1 MTSISIFNNVIGPVM
16 RGPSSSHTAAA
27 VRIGLLARR
36 LLGEEPAYALFTFD
50 PRGSLATIYREQGSA
65 MGLAAGLLAMDIAAK
80 DMIKA
85 EDICREKELAIE
97 YKVEKYNN
105 DHPNIYKTYIMGIS
119 GKEINFMAISRG
131 GGIISLTELN
141 GEKVVDD
148 LDYINPLMPV
158 KLKREPA
165 VPFKDYDD
173 LVSMLGRDGGLLSDY
188 AIKYET
194 GVGELSDDD
203 VLALARSHIYIMR
216 EAISDGLAG
225 TEYRD
230 RLLHR
235 QSHLFSKLPEK
246 GQLIPSD
253 LTNKIIQAVTAVMEV
268 KSSMGL
274 IVAAP
279 TAGSC
284 GTLPGVLIP
293 SAEAAFKT
301 EMQMMNALLAAGLTG
316 IFIAG
321 ASGFAA
327 EEGGCQ
333 NECGSA
339 SGMAAAALVELMGGD
354 GIMSLNAASMALQNT
369 LGMICDPVAGRVEVP
384 CLGKNVMAALNAL
397 AAANMVIAGYDHVL
411 PLDEVL
417 AAMKDVGTA
426 MKPEYRCT
434 CKGGLS
440 ITPTSLLLLENLPST
455 DK

>member
-1 MTSISIFNNVIGPVM
+1 MNIPSIFNNVLGPVM
-16 RGPSSSHTAAA
+16 RGPSSSHTAAS
-27 VRIGLLARR
+27 VRIGLLARS
-36 LLGEEPAYALFTFD
+36 LLGEEPVYARFTFD

-65 MGLAAGLLAMDIAAK
+65 MGLAAGLLAMDIADR

-85 EDICREKELAIE
+85 EDICREKNLAIE
-97 YKVEKYNN
+97 YKTEKFN
-105 DHPNIYKTYIMGIS
+105 DGHPNIYNTCIRGIS

-131 GGIISLTELN
+131 GGIISLAELN
-141 GEKVVDD
+141 GEKVEDD
-148 LDYINPLMPV
+148 LDFINPLMPV
-158 KLKREPA
+158 RLRRDPA
-165 VPFKDYDD
+165 VPFKDYND
-173 LVSMLGRDGGLLSDY
+173 LVSMLERDGSLLSDF

-194 GVGELSDDD
+194 GVGELSDDNL
-203 VLALARSHIYIMR
+203 LALARSHICIMR
-216 EAISDGLAG
+216 EAISEGLAG
-225 TEYRD
+225 TEYED
-230 RLLHR
+230 RLLPG
-235 QSHLFSKLPEK
+235 QSHLFSKLPQK

-284 GTLPGVLIP
+284 GTLPGVLVP
-293 SAEAAFKT
+293 SAEATFKT
-301 EMQMMNALLAAGLTG
+301 EQQMMKALLAAGLTG
-316 IFIAG
+316 VFIAG

-333 NECGSA
+333 NECGAA
-339 SGMAAAALVELMGGD
+339 SGMAAAALVELMGG
-354 GIMSLNAASMALQNT
+354 GGVMSLNAASMALQNT

-397 AAANMVIAGYDHVL
+397 AAANMVLAGYDHVL

-417 AAMKDVGTA
+417 EAMKEVGND
-426 MKPEYRCT
+426 MNHKYRCT

-440 ITPTSLLLLENLPST
+440 TTATSRRIQQNLKPQ
-455 DK
+455 K